1 MGDLKRLIPSPAT
14 VIACVALVFA
24 LGGTGLAAGSVSPQ
38 ASGGSDVKAALA
50 KAGSESQ
57 RGPRGPR
64 GPRGFRGPRG
74 LRGPAGPAGAAG
86 AAGAAGPAG
95 PAGPAAT
102 SLWASVDTT
111 GTLVRNKGVAS
122 AQKNATGDY
131 QVIFSQDVTT
141 CAYQATLG
149 GPTTGV
155 FAGEITVGQ
164 RVAIPAGL
172 RVFTLN
178 SAGTPTDA
186 AFFVSV
192 FC

>member
-38 ASGGSDVKAALA
+38 ASGGSDMKAGLA

-57 RGPRGPR
+57 RGPR

-86 AAGAAGPAG
+86 AAGPAG

-102 SLWASVDTT
+102 SLWASVDAT

-131 QVIFSQDVTT
+131 QVIFSQDVTA

-149 GPTTGV
+149 GPTTGLY
-155 FAGEITVGQ
+155 AGEITVGQ

-178 SAGTPTDA
+178 STGTPTDA

>member
-38 ASGGSDVKAALA
+38 ASGGSDVKAGLA

-74 LRGPAGPAGAAG
+74 LSRPSRPGRRGRRS
-86 AAGAAGPAG
+86 AGPAG

-102 SLWASVDTT
+102 SLWASVDAT